1 MSEKARRIPIML
13 RRILHFSRRVLAG
26 FLKNHGIL
34 LAGGVGYNVLLSI
47 VPLFAVFAAVLS
59 RVVDESQLVSTIHAQ
74 AQLLA
79 PGHAELLVNAVEQ
92 LIHNQGLVG
101 GIGFLVLLFFS
112 SLAFRMLEDA
122 IAIIFHRHA
131 PALTR
136 RFWVSAL
143 LPYVYVLVLGIG
155 VLALTLLVATV
166 NRISGG
172 NPSISG
178 VGLTLSWEAATVL
191 YGFGFIGIGLLFTSI
206 YKVLPV
212 VRIALRRALVGGF
225 TAAVLWELSLWVLV
239 YYFDNISLVNVV
251 YGSFATLVV
260 VLLSFEVG
268 AIILLLGA
276 QVIAELEYSAAAGLT
291 WHEDAAKPDSELGNP
306 QKNCSPPPPERRVPI
321 AK

>member
-1 MSEKARRIPIML
+1 MSEKAQRIFIML
-13 RRILHFSRRVLAG
+13 RRTLHFSRRVLAS
-26 FLKNHGIL
+26 FLMNHGIL

-59 RVVDESQLVSTIHAQ
+59 RVVDEAQLVSTIHAQ

-79 PGHAELLVNAVEQ
+79 PGHAELFVDTVEQ
-92 LIHNQGLVG
+92 LIHSKGLVG

-122 IAIIFHRHA
+122 ISIIFHRHA
-131 PALTR
+131 HSYTR

-172 NPSISG
+172 NPGISG
-178 VGLTLSWEAATVL
+178 VGLTLSWEAAAVL
-191 YGFGFIGIGLLFTSI
+191 YSFGFIGIGLLFTSI

-212 VRIALRRALVGGF
+212 VRIALRRAFVGGF
-225 TAAVLWELSLWVLV
+225 TAAVLWELSLWALV
-239 YYFDNISLVNVV
+239 YYFDNISLVNIV
-251 YGSFATLVV
+251 YGSFATLIV

-268 AIILLLGA
+268 AVILLLGA
-276 QVIAELEYSAAAGLT
+276 QVIAELEHCAAAGLA
-291 WHEDAAKPDSELGNP
+291 WHEDAEGPDSNFGNP
-306 QKNCSPPPPERRVPI
+306 RADRATSS
-321 AK
+321 